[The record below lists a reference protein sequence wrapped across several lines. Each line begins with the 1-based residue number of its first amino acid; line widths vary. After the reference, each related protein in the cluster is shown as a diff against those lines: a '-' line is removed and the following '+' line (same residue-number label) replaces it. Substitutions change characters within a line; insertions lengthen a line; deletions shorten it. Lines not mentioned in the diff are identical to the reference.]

1 MSKNVDSVISNLST
15 SYEDLEEWNKN
26 REIQKDDISTQ
37 IYFLLESALSNS
49 EEVEKCIALL
59 NQLRSLDQSPT
70 LIGVRGSFGYNDKK
84 NCQKTIYRLFQLGI
98 INDWTVEDHFAGIY
112 SIEWQ
117 DIKPS
122 ALRQNFLDMVK
133 NYEAS
138 ESDYENKINEINNMK
153 ELIELNSDGEEHT
166 ITSLILWNKL
176 TFFRYRRQSLLHLC
190 QAYKDFSKDNP
201 NKFKKLLDAYFEIS
215 KNTHSLLDAIT
226 ANPDRVVELVW
237 NVFTAGGKTITDKRL
252 DEVGGA
258 ITRFSESYPDSMAL
272 DLAFSIKN
280 GIKVE
285 FYEELPKEV
294 EDRFIRFIKRVKKLP
309 EEVSNQIFKELYS
322 KINITGE
329 NALSRILLEE
339 LDEETFAN
347 WAMQKYSHKGPFVY
361 LLGKLNTSLESRL

>member
-1 MSKNVDSVISNLST
+1 M
-15 SYEDLEEWNKN
+15 
-26 REIQKDDISTQ
+26 
-37 IYFLLESALSNS
+37 
-49 EEVEKCIALL
+49 
-59 NQLRSLDQSPT
+59 
-70 LIGVRGSFGYNDKK
+70 
-84 NCQKTIYRLFQLGI
+84 FQLGI

-122 ALRQNFLDMVK
+122 TLRQNFLDMVK

-138 ESDYENKINEINNMK
+138 EADYENKINEINNMK
-153 ELIELNSDGEEHT
+153 ELIDLDAGGEAHT

-309 EEVSNQIFKELYS
+309 EEVSNQIFKELYN

-361 LLGKLNTSLESRL
+361 LLGKLNTSLENRL